1 MKEFDENVGRALLQ
15 AMHGMSKAIAF
26 RDAYTANHQA
36 HVSALARSIGQE
48 IGLSSHELEGIRV
61 AGNLHDI
68 GKIGIPGSIL
78 NKTAGLS
85 NEEYELIKTHAKI
98 GAQILDDIDFPWPVR
113 DMVFQH
119 HERIDGSGYPQGLEG
134 DAIIVGAQIL
144 GLADTVNAIVSHRAY
159 CPARP
164 VEAALDV
171 ISDARGALFDPCLV
185 DACIVVVSR
194 LRDQQPLLKQAPP
207 LS

>member
-1 MKEFDENVGRALLQ
+1 MKEFNEDVGRALLQ

-36 HVSALARSIGQE
+36 HVSALARSIGQQM
-48 IGLSSHELEGIRV
+48 GLSSHELEGIRV

-78 NKTAGLS
+78 NKTSALS
-85 NEEYELIKTHAKI
+85 EEEYGLIKTHAKI

-119 HERIDGSGYPQGLEG
+119 HERIDGSGYPQGLRG
-134 DAIIVGAQIL
+134 DDILAGAQIL
-144 GLADTVNAIVSHRAY
+144 GLADTVNAIVSHRPY
-159 CPARP
+159 CPARSL
-164 VEAALDV
+164 ESALAI
-171 ISDARGALFDPCLV
+171 ISDARGVLFDTRLV
-185 DACIVVVSR
+185 EACIVVAPR
-194 LRDQQPLLKQAPP
+194 FRDQRH
-207 LS
+207 

>member
-1 MKEFDENVGRALLQ
+1 MKQFDEDVGRALLQ

-36 HVSALARSIGQE
+36 HVSALARSIGQH
-48 IGLSSHELEGIRV
+48 IGLSGHELEGIRV

-78 NKTAGLS
+78 NKTSALS
-85 NEEYELIKTHAKI
+85 DEEYGLIKTHAKI

-119 HERIDGSGYPQGLEG
+119 HERIDGSGYPQGLRG
-134 DAIIVGAQIL
+134 DAINLGAQIL
-144 GLADTVNAIVSHRAY
+144 GLADTLNAIVSHRPY
-159 CPARP
+159 CPARSL
-164 VEAALDV
+164 ESALTI
-171 ISDARGALFDPCLV
+171 ISDARDVLFDSRLV
-185 DACIVVVSR
+185 DACVVVAPR
-194 LRDQQPLLKQAPP
+194 FRDQRR
-207 LS
+207 

>member
-36 HVSALARSIGQE
+36 HVSALARNIGQH
-48 IGLSSHELEGIRV
+48 IGLSSHEVEGIRV
-61 AGNLHDI
+61 AGDLHDI

-78 NKTAGLS
+78 NKTSGLS
-85 NEEYELIKTHAKI
+85 KEEYELIKTHTKI
-98 GAQILDDIDFPWPVR
+98 GAQILDDIDFPWPIR

-119 HERIDGSGYPQGLEG
+119 HERLDGSGYPQGLRG
-134 DAIIVGAQIL
+134 DGIILGAQIL

-159 CPARP
+159 CPARSL
-164 VEAALDV
+164 EAALA
-171 ISDARGALFDPCLV
+171 IIGDARGVLFDTCLV
-185 DACIVVVSR
+185 DACMVVAPSF
-194 LRDQQPLLKQAPP
+194 RDQPSPLK
-207 LS
+207 